1 MHKKM
6 MDSMLHGMLVNAG
19 RRASGKMV
27 LAISLALATLSA
39 QHMALAADKI
49 QVGTTPS
56 SPPSAFL
63 DVQTKTMQGVM
74 PDVMNEIAKREG
86 LDIAFDTMPFS
97 ALVQSVV
104 SGKIDIIVAAMKPT
118 PRREEVVAFAAPVFS
133 FGETVVLP
141 DSDRTKYRHASDMK
155 GKVLG
160 LPAGT
165 TYTEAISKLGGFK
178 EIKYYES
185 SGDGVMD
192 LSHGRIDAF
201 FGDAPILNWMAE
213 HGQLHGMHV
222 DADYVPIQVGGVA
235 IAVRKGNQPLL
246 DKINA
251 GIASM
256 KADGTLQKTLLKW
269 HLQ

>member
-1 MHKKM
+1 MYKKM
-6 MDSMLHGMLVNAG
+6 MRSTPVDAG
-19 RRASGKMV
+19 RRASGKLV
-27 LAISLALATLSA
+27 LAISLALTTLSV
-39 QHMALAADKI
+39 QHMALAADRI

-86 LDIAFDTMPFS
+86 LDITFDTMPFS

-104 SGKIDIIVAAMKPT
+104 SGKIDVIVAGMKPT
-118 PRREEVVAFAAPVFS
+118 PRREEVVDFAAPVFS

-141 DSDRTKYRHASDMK
+141 DGDRTKYRHAADMK

-165 TYTEAISKLGGFK
+165 TYAEAIAKLSGFK

-201 FGDAPILNWMAE
+201 FGDAPIMNWMAQ
-213 HGQLHGMHV
+213 HGQLRGMHV
-222 DADYVPIQVGGVA
+222 DVDYVPIQVGGVA
-235 IAVRKGNQPLL
+235 IAVKKGNKPLL

-251 GIASM
+251 GIAAM
-256 KADGTLQKTLLKW
+256 KADGTLRKILQKW